1 MEIDYNK
8 LINENYQ
15 IIETIIPNI
24 NSLELIS
31 FLAYYNSLQESAE
44 YQDYRGDKNYF
55 VSEIAANYCLKKNY
69 VSDNN
74 YDVFEK
80 IENYF
85 ILQKALSSYG
95 ALRVSSNINNS
106 NNLENNFEAIYS
118 KFNAEIKT
126 VKNPGHPIHHL
137 DFSNKLLAPITDL
150 IFSKYGFHIET
161 SVAIR
166 EKLTSFLSLR
176 LNNIRKQ
183 CNTEKNRISREL
195 FKLKKGKKSKNLIYK
210 DFDFTHLIKLE
221 DNDLKKEID
230 LFFKIDFFDSIH
242 KGWVFTSNELSSFL
256 NIDITEIENF
266 LNTFSLRFGE
276 LPEEFDITNSQK
288 SLSKKPFIKL
298 ENSYL
303 LTSTPLL
310 VWCVDEYFEDD
321 LKLDNKFF
329 SKYTKLKH
337 DFLLETA
344 ESYFRTLLPN
354 SKFFSNMF
362 YGPKDHVCETDGLL
376 IFNEYLF
383 IIEAKAN
390 KLSTKSKEGHKSK
403 LKDHLD
409 DIIKG
414 SHNQAIRTLN
424 YINDNDVVIFKDK
437 KGNSV
442 DINKNNFKN
451 IFLISLTLEQFGSL
465 SPLFKNNDNQ
475 DIIDNSFF
483 PWIVSLYDLVI
494 IKDLFQLPSLLFKYL
509 EFRNEYLK
517 YNHTYVFE
525 ELDLI
530 GYFLKGNS
538 YKLLDILKNKDYNYF
553 FFSPETDFINNYYQK
568 IQLKEE
574 RVIKPNYFN
583 NIAFEELISKIDNS
597 NLNDSID
604 LSLHLLEYSSKSIH
618 DLSNKYSTAIKLFK
632 NDNKLHRC
640 SIFSLDN
647 IGFTY
652 MIDKDLENLN
662 ETLVDYILNLKLKLN
677 ARNWYGIGEL
687 NNKIVTLIKI

>member
-8 LINENYQ
+8 IINENYQ

-31 FLAYYNSLQESAE
+31 FLAYYNSLQESSE

-69 VSDNN
+69 VSNTN
-74 YDVFEK
+74 YNVFEK

-85 ILQKALSSYG
+85 ILQKAISAYV
-95 ALRVSSNINNS
+95 ALKVSSNNNS

-118 KFNAEIKT
+118 KFNTEIKT
-126 VKNPGHPIHHL
+126 VRNPGHPIHHL
-137 DFSNKLLAPITDL
+137 DFSNRLLTPITDA
-150 IFSKYGFHIET
+150 IFRKYGFHIET
-161 SVAIR
+161 TIQIR
-166 EKLTSFLSLR
+166 EKLSDFLSLR
-176 LNNIRKQ
+176 LNEIRKEG
-183 CNTEKNRISREL
+183 NTEKNRISREL
-195 FKLKKGKKSKNLIYK
+195 FKLKRGKKSKNLIYK
-210 DFDFTHLIKLE
+210 DFDFTQLIKFDDIE
-221 DNDLKKEID
+221 IKEEISAY
-230 LFFKIDFFDSIH
+230 FKIDFFDSIH
-242 KGWVFTSNELSSFL
+242 KGWVFNSSELSNYL
-256 NIDITEIENF
+256 NIDVIEIENF
-266 LNTFSLRFGE
+266 LNTFSIRFGE
-276 LPEEFDITNSQK
+276 LPEEFDIINSQK
-288 SLSKKPFIKL
+288 SLNKKPFIKF

-303 LTSTPLL
+303 LTSVPLL
-310 VWCVDEYFEDD
+310 IWCVDDFFEED
-321 LKLDNKFF
+321 LKLENKFY

-344 ESYFRTLLPN
+344 ESYFLTLLPN

-362 YGPKDHVCETDGLL
+362 YGSKDHVCETDGLL

-390 KLSTKSKEGHKSK
+390 KLSTKSKEGYKSK

-409 DIIKG
+409 DIIIG

-437 KGNSV
+437 KGKRV

-465 SPLFKNNDNQ
+465 SPLLKNNDNQ
-475 DIIDNSFF
+475 DIIDNSYF

-494 IKDLFQLPSLLFKYL
+494 IKDLFQTPSLLFKYL

-517 YNHTYVFE
+517 YNHTYIFE

-530 GYFLKGNS
+530 GYFLKRNS
-538 YKLLDILKNKDYNYF
+538 YKLLEILKNKEYNYF
-553 FFSPETDFINNYYQK
+553 FFNSETDFINNYYQK
-568 IQLKEE
+568 IQLKE
-574 RVIKPNYFN
+574 VSIIKPNYFN
-583 NIAFEELISKIDNS
+583 NMDFEELISKIDNS
-597 NLNDSID
+597 NMNNSID
-604 LSLHLLEYSSKSIH
+604 LSLHLLEYSPKSIQ
-618 DLSNKYSTAIKLFK
+618 DLCSKYSTAIKLFK
-632 NDNKLHRC
+632 NDNKLHSC

-652 MIDKDLENLN
+652 MIDKDLDNLN
-662 ETLVDYILNLKLKLN
+662 ETLADYILNLKVKHN
-677 ARNWYGIGEL
+677 ARVWYGIGEL